1 MRKVYTRKLHLP
13 KEVREFIASSE
24 VTTAR
29 QLSKHFGF
37 SEITAMNYL
46 SRAKKL
52 ELGTRVA
59 PKMLMKARHEYPEFS
74 KEKKRVYDAIRE
86 DMPFVPLTIW
96 STFDLNKYAH
106 NIIMRG
112 VVFVET
118 EGFAVEAVKDTL
130 LSNGVKAISVKSK
143 ENFSNIFDLMETP
156 VLVMGR
162 KDKAGTNA
170 DKKDRYLSLPSFERI
185 FIDVYFLNT
194 RKNLSLPL
202 SELGNIL
209 VNISAFGYSLNYSL
223 LNWVAM
229 RRNVLAEIETALYLF
244 KKKSSRFASIP
255 EKFARKRQLSKKQL
269 NFVMQMV
276 G

>member
-1 MRKVYTRKLHLP
+1 MRKLYTRKLHLP
-13 KEVREFIASSE
+13 KEVREFIASSD
-24 VTTAR
+24 VITTKR
-29 QLSKHFGF
+29 LSRHFGF

-59 PKMLMKARHEYPEFS
+59 PKMLLRAKHEYPEFS
-74 KEKKRVYDAIRE
+74 KAKKRVYDAIRK
-86 DMPFVPLTIW
+86 DMPFTPITIW

-106 NIIMRG
+106 NIIMKG
-112 VVFVET
+112 VIFVET
-118 EGFAVEAVKDTL
+118 EGFAVEAVKDEL
-130 LSNGVKAISVKSK
+130 LSNGVKAISAKSK
-143 ENFSNIFDLMETP
+143 ADFENIFDLMETP

-170 DKKDRYLSLPSFERI
+170 DRKDKYLSLPSFERI

-209 VNISAFGYSLNYSL
+209 ENISAFGYSLNYSL

-229 RRNVLAEIETALYLF
+229 RRNVQAEIETALYLF

-255 EKFARKRQLSKKQL
+255 EKFARKRQISKKRL
-269 NFVMQMV
+269 NSVMQMV